1 MELTAMARPRKPNET
16 RKSRV
21 ITFRITEKEFNELLS
36 KAKLAGMCVNKIA
49 RIAALANAD
58 RIVVKTH
65 ARADPALIAK
75 LHRIGHNL
83 NQLVKN
89 AHIFGRISP
98 RVEELAGTIEEI
110 IADAVDLET

>member
-1 MELTAMARPRKPNET
+1 MARPRKPNET

-21 ITFRITEKEFNELLS
+21 ITFRITETEFNELLS
-36 KAKLAGMCVNKIA
+36 VANVAGMCVNKIA
-49 RIAALANAD
+49 RLAALANAG

-65 ARADPALIAK
+65 AKADPALIAK

-89 AHIFGRISP
+89 AHIFGRVSP
-98 RVEELAGTIEEI
+98 RLEELADTIEGI
-110 IADAVDLET
+110 IADAVDQET